1 MRKYEFHNDVTIMS
15 NVIRTKI
22 SKGFQTVV
30 PAPIRDKFGCGPG
43 DEVLWTVVGD
53 DVFIHVK
60 RKTKIDPI
68 LELGGQFQT
77 PNIDNSTANLD
88 ETLSE

>member
-1 MRKYEFHNDVTIMS
+1 MS
-15 NVIRTKI
+15 NIIRTKI

-30 PAPIRDKFGCGPG
+30 PSAIRNKLGCEPG

-53 DVFIHVK
+53 EVFIHVK

-77 PNIDNSTANLD
+77 PEIDNSTANLD
-88 ETLSE
+88 DILSE